1 MSISWSEVKFLTKL
15 YVYDNL
21 ILVKNLS
28 TKIEIR
34 ALMNTFH
41 KLYIIGKGALHTMD
55 RRQKKTIQAIID
67 AFVKLLTKTSYEKV
81 SVKDIIDAADVGRS
95 TFYSHF
101 ETKDDLA
108 RQICFELFDH
118 IFSPVIPPCST
129 HNFSHIL
136 YHLRDKRE
144 YYLGI
149 INYDDCTLFLGFF
162 RDYMLQNVSI
172 KMSGSYDEYSQ
183 RVPEDFFINS
193 LTSSFVGMIRWWL
206 KNKMNPGPEVVAGYY
221 MALINP
227 AIAEFQ
233 TKGE

>member
-1 MSISWSEVKFLTKL
+1 MQPMSAAAPFTATSKPKMIWHAKSALSFSTISSVRLSLPVPHIIFPKCRKTRKL
-15 YVYDNL
+15 V
-21 ILVKNLS
+21 S
-28 TKIEIR
+28 
-34 ALMNTFH
+34 
-41 KLYIIGKGALHTMD
+41 HTSFI
-55 RRQKKTIQAIID
+55 TW
-67 AFVKLLTKTSYEKV
+67 
-81 SVKDIIDAADVGRS
+81 
-95 TFYSHF
+95 
-101 ETKDDLA
+101 
-108 RQICFELFDH
+108 
-118 IFSPVIPPCST
+118 
-129 HNFSHIL
+129 
-136 YHLRDKRE
+136 RDKRE

-149 INYDDCTLFLGFF
+149 INYDDGTLFLGFF

-183 RVPEDFFINS
+183 RVPEDFLINS

>member
-1 MSISWSEVKFLTKL
+1 MQPMSDAVPFTATSKQKMTWRAKSALSFSTISSVR
-15 YVYDNL
+15 
-21 ILVKNLS
+21 LS
-28 TKIEIR
+28 LP
-34 ALMNTFH
+34 APH
-41 KLYIIGKGALHTMD
+41 IIFPIC
-55 RRQKKTIQAIID
+55 RKTRI
-67 AFVKLLTKTSYEKV
+67 T
-81 SVKDIIDAADVGRS
+81 
-95 TFYSHF
+95 
-101 ETKDDLA
+101 
-108 RQICFELFDH
+108 
-118 IFSPVIPPCST
+118 
-129 HNFSHIL
+129 HIL

-149 INYDDCTLFLGFF
+149 INYDDGTLFLGFF

-183 RVPEDFFINS
+183 RVPEDFLINS

-206 KNKMNPGPEVVAGYY
+206 KNKMHPGPEVVAGYY

>member
-1 MSISWSEVKFLTKL
+1 
-15 YVYDNL
+15 
-21 ILVKNLS
+21 
-28 TKIEIR
+28 
-34 ALMNTFH
+34 MNTFH

-55 RRQKKTIQAIID
+55 RRQKKTRQAIID

-129 HNFSHIL
+129 HNFSDMPQNTETRITHIL

-183 RVPEDFFINS
+183 RVPEDFLINS
-193 LTSSFVGMIRWWL
+193 LTSSFVVMIRWWL

>member
-1 MSISWSEVKFLTKL
+1 
-15 YVYDNL
+15 
-21 ILVKNLS
+21 
-28 TKIEIR
+28 
-34 ALMNTFH
+34 
-41 KLYIIGKGALHTMD
+41 MD
-55 RRQKKTIQAIID
+55 RRQKKTRQAIID

-129 HNFSHIL
+129 HNFSDMPQNIETRITHIL

-183 RVPEDFFINS
+183 RVPEDFLINS
-193 LTSSFVGMIRWWL
+193 LISSFVGMIRWWL
-206 KNKMNPGPEVVAGYY
+206 KNKMHPGPEVVAGYY